1 MMCQNADEYRVR
13 AKPSADRYAQ
23 LTETLGIE
31 AKWRES
37 QGRTGNANA

>member
-1 MMCQNADEYRVR
+1 MRQSADERRVW
-13 AKPSADRYAQ
+13 AKQSADRYAQ
-23 LTETLGIE
+23 LIETPGIE